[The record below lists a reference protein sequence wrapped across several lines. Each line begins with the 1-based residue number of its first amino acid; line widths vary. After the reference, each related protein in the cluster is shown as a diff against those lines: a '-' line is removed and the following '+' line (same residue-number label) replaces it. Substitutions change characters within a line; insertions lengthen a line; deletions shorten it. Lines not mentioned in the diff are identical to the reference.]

1 MSDEQTRLDP
11 FDEGGRGLEGDTD
24 PRRVITLLTDFGVSD
39 HYVSVMK
46 GVMIDINPNIQII
59 DITHTIRPFEIQEAA
74 VILAAAYHYF
84 PKGTI
89 HVGVVDPGVGSDRR
103 GILTVTENYYF
114 VGPDNGIFSYALEDP
129 AYLWTR
135 ELRTVDFFLD
145 KVSSTFHG
153 RDVFAPVAGYLSTG
167 EAAEKFGPIVFDPI
181 KLANVKADVDS
192 QGTIWGEVIYVDHF
206 GNLITNIET
215 GAFWEGKLRAGGE
228 ENECMPV
235 IEIGG
240 NIIKGMSEHYQENPE
255 GQIGAHF
262 NSWSR
267 LEIFVPAGNAAQ
279 AIQVEKGAPV
289 SVRFE
294 VSA

>member
-1 MSDEQTRLDP
+1 MSDEQTRPDP
-11 FDEGGRGLEGDTD
+11 FDEGGRGLEGNTV

-46 GVMIDINPNIQII
+46 GVMIDINPDVQII
-59 DITHTIRPFEIQEAA
+59 DISHTIQPFEIQEAA

-153 RDVFAPVAGYLSTG
+153 RDVFAPVAGYLSMG
-167 EAAEKFGPIVFDPI
+167 EAADKFGPIVFDPI

-215 GAFWEGKLRAGGE
+215 GAFWEGELRAGGE
-228 ENECMPV
+228 ENACMPV

-240 NIIKGMSEHYQENPE
+240 NIIRGMSEYYQENPK
-255 GQIGAHF
+255 GQVGAHF

-267 LEIFVPAGNAAQ
+267 LEIFIPAGNAAQ
-279 AIQVEKGAPV
+279 AIQVEKGASV

-294 VSA
+294 VRA